1 MSDEAKSRGGY
12 VNRFLVGSA
21 LNSLGSGLTLPIL
34 VVFLHQMHGVS
45 IATASF
51 VLAWMSVVG
60 LAAAGIIGYLVDHYG
75 PKPVLLGSILLQAGG
90 VAAWSIV
97 HSVASIFLVAAIVSL
112 GQAGTWPPQT
122 TLMARM
128 VSEEQ
133 RQRFFGLQF
142 MMLNL
147 GLGVGGLLSAL
158 IVDVQDPG
166 SFTRLF
172 IFDALSFVVYFGI
185 VLTMRGVGNQIERTQ
200 EEKDA
205 DGGYREVARDSRFMR
220 LAFAKFFL
228 MLFGYASL
236 DAGLPALLTTYGG
249 LSVKMLGP
257 IWAFNT
263 AVIVIGQVF
272 VLNRLEGRS
281 RTRLLTVVAVLF
293 AVSWLFVGVGM
304 NYPQVTF
311 ELAAFGMVIFACG
324 EMIWS
329 SVGPTLTNDL
339 APEHLRGRY
348 NAVDGLTWVA
358 AGALGPIISGLMLE
372 HAWYRQWIALI
383 VFGLGVAGVLSLR
396 LRRHLTAEQDGLV
409 TADA

>member
-1 MSDEAKSRGGY
+1 
-12 VNRFLVGSA
+12 
-21 LNSLGSGLTLPIL
+21 
-34 VVFLHQMHGVS
+34 MHGVS

-51 VLAWMSVVG
+51 VLAWMSIVG
-60 LAAAGIIGYLVDHYG
+60 LAFAGVIGYLVDHYG
-75 PKPVLLGSILLQAGG
+75 PKPILLGSILLQAVG

-97 HSVASIFLVAAIVSL
+97 HSVLSIFLVAAVVSV

-128 VSEEQ
+128 VSEDD

-158 IVDVQDPG
+158 IVDVNDPS

-172 IFDALSFVVYFGI
+172 LFDAMSFCVYFGI

-200 EEKDA
+200 EEKDS
-205 DGGYREVARDSRFMR
+205 DGGYREVVRDSRFMR

-228 MLFGYASL
+228 MLCGYASL

-263 AVIVIGQVF
+263 AVIVVGQVF
-272 VLNRLEGRS
+272 VINRLVGRS
-281 RTRLLTVVAVLF
+281 RTKLLTIVAVLF
-293 AVSWLFVGVGM
+293 AASWIVVGVGM
-304 NYPQVTF
+304 NYPSVTF
-311 ELAAFGMVIFACG
+311 ALAAFGMVIFAFG

-329 SVGPTLTNDL
+329 AVGPTLTNEL

-372 HAWYRQWIALI
+372 HAWYQQWIALI
-383 VFGLGVAGVLSLR
+383 VGGLVVAGWLSTR
-396 LRRHLTAEQDGLV
+396 LRHHLSSEQDGLV
-409 TADA
+409 ALDAG